1 MSSRIAAV
9 FLAIALAAT
18 VLMSGWYVST
28 YQCPTTASD
37 AVYGRRGASAAIVRP
52 YDSLPVK
59 PTHQIADVTDHVGT
73 TADDQTGHTRMFRA
87 PSMRRPRVVYVDI
100 GANSADTLIALS
112 QARLRHFRCVHDYFL
127 HWAEFGTCTSCTSI
141 PLSACRDTKYTQR
154 CD

>member
-28 YQCPTTASD
+28 YQCPTAASD
-37 AVYGRRGASAAIVRP
+37 AVTIAVYGRLKTSSTTR
-52 YDSLPVK
+52 
-59 PTHQIADVTDHVGT
+59 THIHVGT
-73 TADDQTGHTRMFRA
+73 TADDLTEHTRLFRA

-112 QARLRHFRCVHDYFL
+112 QARLRHFRCVHDYSIFFL
-127 HWAEFGTCTSCTSI
+127 HWFLHGMMNA
-141 PLSACRDTKYTQR
+141 
-154 CD
+154 